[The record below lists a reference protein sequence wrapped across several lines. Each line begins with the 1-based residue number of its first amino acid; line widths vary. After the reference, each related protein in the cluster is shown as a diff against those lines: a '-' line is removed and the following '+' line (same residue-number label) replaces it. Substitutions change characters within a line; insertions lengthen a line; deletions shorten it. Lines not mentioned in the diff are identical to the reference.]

1 MLHRQKTL
9 PTLVATLE
17 SVSVGSTSYS
27 NTVAPTTATAA
38 NNTVTVISLGASA
51 APDFIFG
58 GWHGTEKVSKNTVIV
73 KEAVLDRTFIAGGM
87 GVGATSYNT
96 VDISSKSRSATPDT
110 VVVYGGYSHSANSD
124 WNTVSVTNRYVTDD
138 INGGYIGTRTTGT
151 STSHNSV
158 VIDNSKVRIARGGF
172 NQNDSTGSGTKADG
186 NTVTLKNGSFATSVI
201 GGTGEFASG
210 NTINIQDSTVT
221 AEISAG
227 VGTSGEANNT
237 VSISGKSVL
246 NNAVI
251 VGGMFHKTGN
261 TLQMHTS
268 GVTAGD
274 IANFE
279 NLHFYLP
286 NNIANGDTVLTL
298 DGQAFGTPT
307 DITGANIGVA
317 VTGGKAALQPGDRIT
332 LINAE
337 LGLTADAK
345 PVNNTSG
352 MKGIQGVSL
361 RYGFDLS
368 TDPNNLYATVNKVET
383 NPQAKTFSEGR
394 AGGLAFINQGADLLS
409 NAGIAYALEAAQ
421 TEKHLFSVISG
432 GNSRYKSG
440 SHVDV
445 KGVNLLAGAST
456 KLPNSSGNLLL
467 TGFFEAGWGNYDSFN
482 NFTSGDVRGKGNA
495 SYYGLGLLARQE
507 FNNQLYTEASV
518 RTGRVK
524 SDFSS
529 TISGQAINFEQTSP
543 YYGAH
548 LGLGYLKPLRTG
560 LVDMYGK
567 YFWARVAGKQSS
579 IAGDT
584 FSFSDVNSHRTRLGA
599 RYHYPIDDLT
609 CMKIGAA
616 WEYDF
621 DGKAAASVHNLPL
634 LPSSIKGHTGTVDAG
649 IKFSPS
655 SNKNLSF
662 EANIQGHWGKRQGV
676 SGNVVAKYIF

>member
-1 MLHRQKTL
+1 ML
-9 PTLVATLE
+9 
-17 SVSVGSTSYS
+17 
-27 NTVAPTTATAA
+27 
-38 NNTVTVISLGASA
+38 
-51 APDFIFG
+51 
-58 GWHGTEKVSKNTVIV
+58 
-73 KEAVLDRTFIAGGM
+73 
-87 GVGATSYNT
+87 
-96 VDISSKSRSATPDT
+96 
-110 VVVYGGYSHSANSD
+110 
-124 WNTVSVTNRYVTDD
+124 
-138 INGGYIGTRTTGT
+138 
-151 STSHNSV
+151 
-158 VIDNSKVRIARGGF
+158 
-172 NQNDSTGSGTKADG
+172 
-186 NTVTLKNGSFATSVI
+186 
-201 GGTGEFASG
+201 
-210 NTINIQDSTVT
+210 
-221 AEISAG
+221 
-227 VGTSGEANNT
+227 
-237 VSISGKSVL
+237 
-246 NNAVI
+246 
-251 VGGMFHKTGN
+251 HKTGN

-383 NPQAKTFSEGR
+383 NPQTKSLSEGR
-394 AGGLAFINQGADLLS
+394 LGGLAFVNQGADLLS

-482 NFTSGDVRGKGNA
+482 SFADGDVKGNGDNR
-495 SYYGLGLLARQE
+495 YYGAGILARQDFSNKFYTEGSIRAGKLENE
-507 FNNQLYTEASV
+507 FNATV
-518 RTGRVK
+518 
-524 SDFSS
+524 
-529 TISGQAINFEQTSP
+529 SGKATHYKINKA

-548 LGLGYLKPLRTG
+548 LGAGYLMPLGTG
-560 LVDMYGK
+560 ELDMYGK
-567 YFWARVAGKQSS
+567 YLWTRQNGGKHT
-579 IAGDT
+579 IAGDVFT
-584 FSFSDVNSHRTRLGA
+584 FDDINSQRSKLGA
-599 RYHYPIDDLT
+599 RYSHPLNEST
-609 CMKIGAA
+609 TLKLGAA
-616 WEYDF
+616 WEYEF
-621 DGKAAASVHNLPL
+621 DGKANASVHGLPIAA
-634 LPSSIKGHTGTVDAG
+634 PSLKGHTGVAEAA
-649 IKFSPS
+649 IKITPVK
-655 SNKNLSF
+655 NKDLSF
-662 EANIQGHWGKRQGV
+662 ELGVQGHAGKRQGV
-676 SGNVVAKYIF
+676 TGHVAVKYVF

>member
-1 MLHRQKTL
+1 M
-9 PTLVATLE
+9 
-17 SVSVGSTSYS
+17 
-27 NTVAPTTATAA
+27 
-38 NNTVTVISLGASA
+38 
-51 APDFIFG
+51 
-58 GWHGTEKVSKNTVIV
+58 
-73 KEAVLDRTFIAGGM
+73 
-87 GVGATSYNT
+87 
-96 VDISSKSRSATPDT
+96 
-110 VVVYGGYSHSANSD
+110 GGYSHLADNASSSN
-124 WNTVSVTNRYVTDD
+124 
-138 INGGYIGTRTTGT
+138 
-151 STSHNSV
+151 NSV
-158 VIDNSKVRIARGGF
+158 VLDNSESMYVYGGL
-172 NQNDSTGSGTKADG
+172 NNNMNEGSKTVAHN
-186 NTVTLKNGSFATSVI
+186 NTVTLKNGNSAMYVF
-201 GGTGEFASG
+201 GGAGEFANG

-221 AEISAG
+221 AAIFAG
-227 VGTSGEANNT
+227 TGTSGEDNNT

-251 VGGMFHKTGN
+251 FGGMLHKTGN

-394 AGGLAFINQGADLLS
+394 AGGLAFVNQGADLLS

-482 NFTSGDVRGKGNA
+482 SFADGDVKGNGDNR
-495 SYYGLGLLARQE
+495 YYGAGILARQDFSNKFYTEGSIRAGKLENE
-507 FNNQLYTEASV
+507 FNATV
-518 RTGRVK
+518 
-524 SDFSS
+524 
-529 TISGQAINFEQTSP
+529 SGKATHYKINKA

-548 LGLGYLKPLRTG
+548 LGAGYLMPLGTG
-560 LVDMYGK
+560 ELDMYGK
-567 YFWARVAGKQSS
+567 YLWTRQNGGKHT
-579 IAGDT
+579 IAGDVFT
-584 FSFSDVNSHRTRLGA
+584 FDDINSQRSKLGA
-599 RYHYPIDDLT
+599 RYSHPLNEST
-609 CMKIGAA
+609 TLKLGAA
-616 WEYDF
+616 WEYEF
-621 DGKAAASVHNLPL
+621 DGKANASVHGLPIAA
-634 LPSSIKGHTGTVDAG
+634 PSLKGHTGVAEAA
-649 IKFSPS
+649 IKITPVK
-655 SNKNLSF
+655 NKDLSF
-662 EANIQGHWGKRQGV
+662 ELGVQGHAGKRQGV
-676 SGNVVAKYIF
+676 TGHVAVKYVF

>member
-1 MLHRQKTL
+1 M
-9 PTLVATLE
+9 
-17 SVSVGSTSYS
+17 
-27 NTVAPTTATAA
+27 
-38 NNTVTVISLGASA
+38 
-51 APDFIFG
+51 
-58 GWHGTEKVSKNTVIV
+58 
-73 KEAVLDRTFIAGGM
+73 
-87 GVGATSYNT
+87 
-96 VDISSKSRSATPDT
+96 
-110 VVVYGGYSHSANSD
+110 GGYSHLADNASSSN
-124 WNTVSVTNRYVTDD
+124 
-138 INGGYIGTRTTGT
+138 
-151 STSHNSV
+151 NSV
-158 VIDNSKVRIARGGF
+158 VLDNSESMYVYGGL
-172 NQNDSTGSGTKADG
+172 NNNMNEGSKTVAHN
-186 NTVTLKNGSFATSVI
+186 NTVTLKNGNSAMYVF
-201 GGTGEFASG
+201 GGAGEFANG

-221 AEISAG
+221 AAIFAG
-227 VGTSGEANNT
+227 TGTSGEDNNT

-251 VGGMFHKTGN
+251 FGGMLHKTGN

-383 NPQAKTFSEGR
+383 NPQTKSLSEGR
-394 AGGLAFINQGADLLS
+394 LGGLAFVNQGADLLS

-482 NFTSGDVRGKGNA
+482 SFADGDVKGNGDNR
-495 SYYGLGLLARQE
+495 YYGAGILARQDFSNKFYTEGSIRAGKLENE
-507 FNNQLYTEASV
+507 FNATV
-518 RTGRVK
+518 
-524 SDFSS
+524 
-529 TISGQAINFEQTSP
+529 SGKATHYKINKA

-548 LGLGYLKPLRTG
+548 LGAGYLMPLGTG
-560 LVDMYGK
+560 ELDMYGK
-567 YFWARVAGKQSS
+567 YLWTRQNGGKHT
-579 IAGDT
+579 IAGDVFT
-584 FSFSDVNSHRTRLGA
+584 FDDINSQRSKLGA
-599 RYHYPIDDLT
+599 RYSHPLNEST
-609 CMKIGAA
+609 TLKLGAA
-616 WEYDF
+616 WEYEF
-621 DGKAAASVHNLPL
+621 DGKANASVHGLPIAA
-634 LPSSIKGHTGTVDAG
+634 PSLKGHTGVAEAA
-649 IKFSPS
+649 IKITPVK
-655 SNKNLSF
+655 NKDLSF
-662 EANIQGHWGKRQGV
+662 ELGVQGHTGKRQGV
-676 SGNVVAKYIF
+676 TGHVAVKYVF

>member
-1 MLHRQKTL
+1 M
-9 PTLVATLE
+9 
-17 SVSVGSTSYS
+17 
-27 NTVAPTTATAA
+27 
-38 NNTVTVISLGASA
+38 
-51 APDFIFG
+51 
-58 GWHGTEKVSKNTVIV
+58 
-73 KEAVLDRTFIAGGM
+73 
-87 GVGATSYNT
+87 
-96 VDISSKSRSATPDT
+96 
-110 VVVYGGYSHSANSD
+110 GGYSHLADNASSSN
-124 WNTVSVTNRYVTDD
+124 
-138 INGGYIGTRTTGT
+138 
-151 STSHNSV
+151 NSV
-158 VIDNSKVRIARGGF
+158 VLDNSESMYVYGGL
-172 NQNDSTGSGTKADG
+172 NNNMNEGSKTVAHN
-186 NTVTLKNGSFATSVI
+186 NTVTLKNGSSAMYVF
-201 GGTGEFASG
+201 GGAGEFANG

-221 AEISAG
+221 AAISAG

-246 NNAVI
+246 NNAVMF
-251 VGGMFHKTGN
+251 GGMLHKTGN

-383 NPQAKTFSEGR
+383 NPQTKSLSEGR
-394 AGGLAFINQGADLLS
+394 LGGLAFVNQGADLLS

-482 NFTSGDVRGKGNA
+482 SFADGDVKGNGDNR
-495 SYYGLGLLARQE
+495 YYGAGILARQDFSNKFYTEGSIRAGKLENE
-507 FNNQLYTEASV
+507 FNATV
-518 RTGRVK
+518 
-524 SDFSS
+524 
-529 TISGQAINFEQTSP
+529 SGKATHYKINKA

-548 LGLGYLKPLRTG
+548 LGAGYLMPLGTG
-560 LVDMYGK
+560 ELDMYGK
-567 YFWARVAGKQSS
+567 YLWTRQNGGKHT
-579 IAGDT
+579 IAGDVFT
-584 FSFSDVNSHRTRLGA
+584 FDDINSQRSKLGA
-599 RYHYPIDDLT
+599 RYSHPLNEST
-609 CMKIGAA
+609 TLKLGAA
-616 WEYDF
+616 WEYEF
-621 DGKAAASVHNLPL
+621 DGKANASVHGLPIAA
-634 LPSSIKGHTGTVDAG
+634 PSLKGHTGVAEAA
-649 IKFSPS
+649 IKITPVK
-655 SNKNLSF
+655 NKDLSF
-662 EANIQGHWGKRQGV
+662 ELGVQGHAGKRQGV
-676 SGNVVAKYIF
+676 TGHVAVKYVF